1 MTGTSI
7 LPGREKFSSIIFWI
21 FPVAAGNRRTAI
33 LPGGGT
39 ESIWHSGAELQ
50 GKIRDTGQLSGRY
63 PAVLYEDDDHRFSV
77 SGTYDLGG
85 AEYAGQAGGD
95 ARTSLVVQKSFSK
108 STRFFLFRKCHD
120 CIFNDPCGGD
130 SHLCGSSDPWQ
141 MEGQKSV
148 RKQYQL

>member
-1 MTGTSI
+1 M
-7 LPGREKFSSIIFWI
+7 
-21 FPVAAGNRRTAI
+21 AAGNRRTAI

-95 ARTSLVVQKSFSK
+95 ARTSLVV
-108 STRFFLFRKCHD
+108 HWED
-120 CIFNDPCGGD
+120 AP
-130 SHLCGSSDPWQ
+130 
-141 MEGQKSV
+141 
-148 RKQYQL
+148 